1 VICDNAAYRILGI
14 ELARAGVVAGAKAG
28 GMVSLVPALD
38 WVALARGMSVPAV
51 AVDDV
56 ESLMTAVTR
65 ANGEPGPQLIQA
77 RMTG

>member
-14 ELARAGVVAGAKAG
+14 ELTRSGVVAGAKVG
-28 GMVSLVPALD
+28 GMVPALD
-38 WVALARGMSVPAV
+38 GAALARGMSVPAV

-65 ANGEPGPQLIQA
+65 ANDESGPQLIQA